1 MPPKVNIIY
10 SSSVIFL
17 SLFCF
22 WSMAGSFFDPP
33 HTKFI
38 QHIPDHRPEIIRDS
52 FIYSFAFIGCN
63 RVDQKDLYNPM
74 ATDSSTANRYV
85 LKRIFD
91 EVAEE
96 KPNALFL
103 LGDIVFGLR
112 STHELDRELYHWKK
126 NLEAPQFSKLSD
138 SEVEIILVPGN
149 HEQLYYKDVGI
160 KGHYEWP
167 LKGAQTTWIKHLGG
181 YLPKDR
187 DYISGKDS
195 IDQQSTF
202 SFVRQNSAFV
212 VINTDTYIASTP
224 ENPYGLE
231 GQIPLEWINKKIE
244 SYRQD
249 PRVEHIFVLGH
260 KPYYIF
266 DIPFTG
272 HLGLPQGKE
281 LWETI
286 KKNRV
291 IAMLSAHFH
300 AYQRMHPSINGPYQ
314 IIAGNGGSS
323 GPATFFGYT
332 LVKIMS
338 SRQIRLISKGFDK
351 GRPYYTSIPNNPTK
365 IRDSTVLRWRV
376 NHNPYFNLL
385 HLDYKEISHEVL
397 MEIEAVLRK
406 ID

>member
-52 FIYSFAFIGCN
+52 VIYSFAFIGCN

-74 ATDSSTANRYV
+74 ATDSSTANRYI

-195 IDQQSTF
+195 IGVNDDKS
-202 SFVRQNSAFV
+202 
-212 VINTDTYIASTP
+212 
-224 ENPYGLE
+224 
-231 GQIPLEWINKKIE
+231 
-244 SYRQD
+244 
-249 PRVEHIFVLGH
+249 RV
-260 KPYYIF
+260 
-266 DIPFTG
+266 
-272 HLGLPQGKE
+272 
-281 LWETI
+281 
-286 KKNRV
+286 
-291 IAMLSAHFH
+291 LS
-300 AYQRMHPSINGPYQ
+300 
-314 IIAGNGGSS
+314 
-323 GPATFFGYT
+323 
-332 LVKIMS
+332 
-338 SRQIRLISKGFDK
+338 DK
-351 GRPYYTSIPNNPTK
+351 
-365 IRDSTVLRWRV
+365 
-376 NHNPYFNLL
+376 
-385 HLDYKEISHEVL
+385 
-397 MEIEAVLRK
+397 
-406 ID
+406 

>member
-1 MPPKVNIIY
+1 MRPKANIIHFPF
-10 SSSVIFL
+10 VIFL

-33 HTKFI
+33 HNKPF
-38 QHIPDHRPEIIRDS
+38 QPIPGLRPEITRDS
-52 FIYSFAFIGCN
+52 VIYSFAFIGCN
-63 RVDQKDLYNPM
+63 RVDQEDLNNPM

-85 LKRIFD
+85 LKRIFN
-91 EVAEE
+91 EIAEE

-103 LGDIVFGLR
+103 LGDLVFGLH

-126 NLEAPQFSKLSD
+126 KLEDSKFSKLSGSD
-138 SEVEIILVPGN
+138 VEIIPVPGN
-149 HEQLYYKDVGI
+149 HEQLYYKDVGLTD
-160 KGHYEWP
+160 HFEWP
-167 LKGAQTTWIKHLGG
+167 LKGAQSTWIKHLGG
-181 YLPKDR
+181 YLPEDR

-195 IDQQSTF
+195 IVQQSTF
-202 SFVRQNSAFV
+202 SFVRQNTAFI
-212 VINTDTYIASTP
+212 VINTDTYIAPTQ

-249 PRVEHIFVLGH
+249 PKVEHIFVLGH

-281 LWETI
+281 LWETM

-300 AYQRMHPSINGPYQ
+300 AYLRMHPNNNGPYQ

-338 SRQIRLISKGFDK
+338 SGQVRLISKGFDK
-351 GRPYYTSIPNNPTK
+351 GKPYYASMPDKPTM
-365 IRDSTVLRWRV
+365 IRDSTLLNW
-376 NHNPYFNLL
+376 NKNQHPYFNLL

-397 MEIEAVLRK
+397 MEIEAFLRK

>member
-52 FIYSFAFIGCN
+52 VIYSFAFIGCN

-281 LWETI
+281 LWETM

-300 AYQRMHPSINGPYQ
+300 AYQRMNPSINGPYQ
-314 IIAGNGGSS
+314 IIAGNGGE
-323 GPATFFGYT
+323 FGTCDIFWLY
-332 LVKIMS
+332 
-338 SRQIRLISKGFDK
+338 
-351 GRPYYTSIPNNPTK
+351 PC
-365 IRDSTVLRWRV
+365 
-376 NHNPYFNLL
+376 
-385 HLDYKEISHEVL
+385 
-397 MEIEAVLRK
+397 
-406 ID
+406 